1 MAKKLF
7 IPGPVDVSPEVL
19 AKMSEPMVGHRGRE
33 FSSIMMSTIEKL
45 KKLMFTEN
53 TVFLSTSSSTGLME
67 AAVRNCVDKKC
78 LNIGNGAFSDR
89 WHEITKSNGK
99 EADFL
104 SLDWGKAVTPEL
116 VDEMLSTGEYD
127 ALTMVHNETS
137 TGVTSPL
144 SEIAEVVRNYDVSFL
159 VDTVSSMAG
168 IKVEVDKLG
177 IDVCLF
183 GVQKAMALPPGLAV
197 CSVSDRAM
205 EKAKSV
211 GNRGYYFDFITFQKY
226 LKKEQTPTTPAI
238 PLLRAMDYQLDRILN
253 KEGLENRFRRH
264 ERMGNLTREWAK
276 KNFSLFPEEE
286 RYCSNTVTCISNT
299 RGVDC
304 NELKQ
309 KLADRGYVFANGYGK
324 LADRTFRIAHMGD
337 RTIGELK
344 EYLSAIEEI
353 LGL

>member
-7 IPGPVDVSPEVL
+7 IPGPIDVSPDVL
-19 AKMSEPMVGHRGRE
+19 AKMSEPMIGHRGKD
-33 FSSIMMSTIEKL
+33 FSRLMMSATGKL

-67 AAVRNCVDKKC
+67 AAVRNCVGKKC

-89 WHEITKSNGK
+89 WHEITTSNAR

-104 SLDWGKAVTPEL
+104 SLDWGKAVTAEI
-116 VDEMLSTGEYD
+116 VDEKLSTGEYD

-144 SEIAEVVRNYDVSFL
+144 YEIAKVVKNHDVSFL

-183 GVQKAMALPPGLAV
+183 GVQKAVALPPGLAV

-205 EKAKSV
+205 EKAKTV
-211 GNRGYYFDFITFQKY
+211 ENRGYYFDFITFQKY
-226 LKKEQTPTTPAI
+226 LGKEQTPATPAI
-238 PLLRAMDYQLDRILN
+238 SQLNALDYQLDKILDQ
-253 KEGLENRFRRH
+253 EGLENRYKRH
-264 ERMGNLTREWAK
+264 EEMGNLTRRWAK
-276 KNFSLFPEEE
+276 KNFALFPEEE
-286 RYCSNTVTCISNT
+286 RYSSNTVTCVKNT
-299 RGVDC
+299 REVDC
-304 NELKQ
+304 SDLKQ
-309 KLADRGYVFANGYGK
+309 KLADKGYVFANGYGK
-324 LADRTFRIAHMGD
+324 IANKTFRIAHMGD
-337 RTIGELK
+337 RTVDELK
-344 EYLSAIEEI
+344 EYLSDIDEI